1 MSKEDLTDEEFDI
14 ILDELRGETI
24 SNRWEA
30 VAVREQSEDNESIED
45 WAIKHIDS
53 TEEQLEKKAIDFKKS
68 GFSYLDK
75 SL

>member
-30 VAVREQSEDNESIED
+30 VDVREHSEDNESIED
-45 WAIKHIDS
+45 WAVKHIES
-53 TEEQLEKKAIDFKKS
+53 KEEKLEKS
-68 GFSYLDK
+68 Q
-75 SL
+75 